1 MIHCVRKL
9 RNVSIKNSIHH
20 LFFQILEIDPKKKF
34 DVKRTAIF
42 TSVGFFY
49 VAPMLYINYSKILPA
64 LVPASASYGA
74 LKKLLFDQSV
84 FAGSMTV
91 GFFMIMNGI
100 EGNGV

>member
-1 MIHCVRKL
+1 M
-9 RNVSIKNSIHH
+9 
-20 LFFQILEIDPKKKF
+20 
-34 DVKRTAIF
+34 
-42 TSVGFFY
+42 
-49 VAPMLYINYSKILPA
+49 APMLYINYSKILPA

-74 LKKLLFDQSV
+74 VKKLLFDQSV